1 MIDRLAQDLRF
12 ALRQLLRH
20 PVFSGLLILT
30 IAVAI
35 GANVAIFSVLEGI
48 VLRPMS
54 YPVPEQLLAVW
65 ESPPEETWYQPFSA
79 PDYFDVREQTETL
92 EEFGVID
99 LEWFNLSGGD
109 EPLRVQGGECTASL
123 LNLLGVQPA
132 LGRLFTESEE
142 VEGSHRVVLLSHGLW
157 RGQFGGDPEILGQ
170 QVSINGEPWEIIGV
184 MPKEFRSPTP
194 FGGKDEARLWTPIVL
209 DENHDPGRG
218 AHWLGAF
225 GRMAEGVI
233 PEGVEAELNLIAGQL
248 AEAYPDTNSRIRMW
262 VQPMM
267 ERTLGG
273 ISSALVYLLVVVGL
287 VLLIACANVASM
299 LLARGMNRS
308 GEFAVRASVGAG
320 RRRLARQLLTE
331 SLLLA
336 TIGGIAGVML
346 AYWGVGALKAVLP
359 DSVPRAAEVGVN
371 GPVLGFAL
379 AATLLTGLL
388 VGIAP
393 SLFASRTNLAE
404 VIKAG
409 GRASRGGGAGRN
421 RFLSGLVAAQM
432 GLGFV
437 LVNAA
442 LIMAVSYRNVIHQ
455 PTNFEE
461 EAIVASVSL
470 QSPDYPEPEQRQLFW
485 DQVLEN
491 VRAIPGVAEAG
502 ITSKLPLQGG
512 SNGGILVRDMVFD
525 PTVQDYLAEY
535 SFISEM
541 YLESM
546 GIGLL
551 AGRTFDHGDMLAAAA
566 YAGQDSILANV
577 PLIINRT
584 MAEQLWPES
593 DALGA
598 LVRPYTSDPTWNGRV
613 VGIVDDVRQWGPE
626 REPLPEIYFPHT
638 TEFWGP
644 IRGNLAVRAEASPQA
659 LAIQVQDAVHQVDA
673 SIPVTAPF
681 TMSRIIRDTTAGR
694 RFSMMLVAL
703 FAVTALLLIV
713 AGTYGVISYA
723 VSQRTH
729 EIGIRMT
736 LGADKTG
743 VMYLFLMR
751 ITVLFGIGLI
761 LGVLGAWAAT
771 KLTRSMVYGISALSP
786 LHMAGA
792 AGVMILVALFATL
805 IPVIRATN
813 VDPLEALH
821 TD

>member
-1 MIDRLAQDLRF
+1 MIDRISQDLRF

-20 PVFSGLLILT
+20 PVFFGLLVLT

-35 GANVAIFSVLEGI
+35 GANVAIFSVFEGI
-48 VLRPMS
+48 VLRPMN
-54 YPVPEQLLAVW
+54 YPEPERLLAVW

-79 PDYFDVREQTETL
+79 PDYFDVREQTQTL

-109 EPLRVQGGECTASL
+109 EPLRVQGGACTASL

-132 LGRLFTESEE
+132 LGRFFTEAEE
-142 VEGSHRVVLLSHGLW
+142 VEGVHRVALLSHGLW
-157 RGQFGGDPEILGQ
+157 RGQFGGDPDILGQ
-170 QVSINGEPWEIIGV
+170 QLSINGEPWEIIGV
-184 MPKEFRSPTP
+184 MPEGFRSPTP
-194 FGGKDEARLWTPIVL
+194 FGGRDDIRLWAPIVL
-209 DENHDPGRG
+209 DQDHDPGRG

-225 GRMAEGVI
+225 GRMADGVG
-233 PEGVEAELNLIAGQL
+233 PEEVEAELNLIAGRL
-248 AEAYPDTNSRIRMW
+248 AEAFPDTNSRIRMW

-308 GEFAVRASVGAG
+308 GEFAIRASVGAG

-336 TIGGIAGVML
+336 TIGGIAGVL
-346 AYWGVGALKAVLP
+346 FAYWGVGALKAVLP

-371 GPVLGFAL
+371 GPVLVFAL
-379 AATLLTGLL
+379 AATLITGLL
-388 VGIAP
+388 VGFAP

-404 VIKAG
+404 VIKT
-409 GRASRGGGAGRN
+409 GRGSRGGGAGRS

-455 PTNFEE
+455 PTNFQE
-461 EAIVASVSL
+461 EAIVASISL
-470 QSPDYPEPEQRQLFW
+470 QGPDYVEPEQRRLFW
-485 DQVLEN
+485 DQVLEK
-491 VRAIPGVAEAG
+491 VRAIRGVAEAG

-512 SNGGILVRDMVFD
+512 TNGGVLVRDMVFD
-525 PTVQDYLAEY
+525 PQVQDYMAEY

-551 AGRTFDHGDMLAAAA
+551 AGRTFDHRDMLAASVF
-566 YAGQDSILANV
+566 AGQDSILANV

-598 LVRPYTSDPTWNGRV
+598 LVRPYTSEPAWNGRV

-626 REPLPEIYFPHT
+626 RDPLPEMYFPHT
-638 TEFWGP
+638 AEIWGS
-644 IRGNLAVRAEASPQA
+644 IRGNLAVRAEASPET
-659 LAIQVQDAVHQVDA
+659 LAIQVQEAVHSVDA
-673 SIPVTAPF
+673 EIPVTAPS
-681 TMSRIIRDTTAGR
+681 TMGRIVRGPPPHRGWHLWSDFIC
-694 RFSMMLVAL
+694 RFPEDS
-703 FAVTALLLIV
+703 
-713 AGTYGVISYA
+713 
-723 VSQRTH
+723 
-729 EIGIRMT
+729 
-736 LGADKTG
+736 
-743 VMYLFLMR
+743 
-751 ITVLFGIGLI
+751 
-761 LGVLGAWAAT
+761 
-771 KLTRSMVYGISALSP
+771 
-786 LHMAGA
+786 
-792 AGVMILVALFATL
+792 
-805 IPVIRATN
+805 
-813 VDPLEALH
+813 
-821 TD
+821 